1 MAKSVEAQLSA
12 KGIKANPKTLAV
24 VTRRWQAIQ
33 EMRKEI
39 TKGKI
44 NDADISLKNIAG
56 GDHIE

>member
-1 MAKSVEAQLSA
+1 MEKSVDTQLAA

-24 VTRRWQAIQ
+24 VARRWQAIQ
-33 EMRKEI
+33 DMRKEI
-39 TKGKI
+39 TSGNI